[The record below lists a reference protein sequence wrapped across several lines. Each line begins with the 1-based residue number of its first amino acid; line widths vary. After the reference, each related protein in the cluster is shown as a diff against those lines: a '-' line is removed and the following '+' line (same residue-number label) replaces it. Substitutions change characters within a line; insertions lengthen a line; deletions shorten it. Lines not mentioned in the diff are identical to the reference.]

1 MTALPEYTPELAAT
15 LRAEAGFTQAQM
27 AEAVGYTAAQNWSAV
42 ERGERA
48 PSRSTWL
55 IALIVAG
62 RHPQFVRRQD
72 AQRSRSGAEHQG
84 PAAAD

>member
-1 MTALPEYTPELAAT
+1 MTVLPDYTPELARE
-15 LRAEAGFTQAQM
+15 LRSAAGLSQAAM

-55 IALIVAG
+55 LALIVAG
-62 RHPQFVRRQD
+62 RHPEFRRIT
-72 AQRSRSGAEHQG
+72 AR
-84 PAAAD
+84 

>member
-62 RHPQFVRRQD
+62 RHPGYV
-72 AQRSRSGAEHQG
+72 SRPAGHESAGAEHQDST
-84 PAAAD
+84 AAD